1 MAIPYESLYQK
12 VQIVI
17 NNKMEEFQYFGY
29 NAITK
34 EDLWNYCVEKKW
46 RKKEIDTLRLHEV
59 VATIFTVTSSEL
71 INYAQVKGLKE
82 NSFQI
87 EITAEEMNHLF
98 HKKLTN
104 DTEES

>member
-34 EDLWNYCVEKKW
+34 EDLWNYCIEKKW
-46 RKKEIDTLRLHEV
+46 RKREIDALKLHEV
-59 VATIFTVTSSEL
+59 VATIFAVTSSEL
-71 INYAQVKGLKE
+71 INYAQVQGLKE
-82 NSFQI
+82 DLFQI
-87 EITAEEMNHLF
+87 EISAEEMDYLF
-98 HKKLTN
+98 HKKQAT
-104 DTEES
+104 DTER